1 MMKSAKQYHV
11 GSTGSFA
18 YAMSVDGGEP
28 AVNVATR

>member
-11 GSTGSFA
+11 GSTGSIA